1 MIVSST
7 SSSVAISTR
16 WISLDQRIRDL
27 MRWISMEIHR
37 RDVSHAVVTTAV
49 DLLMDLLQYLR
60 VYTAVTDTHR
70 DRYSITLIDGGV
82 TGRGS
87 IHTHP
92 DTTRVVY

>member
-70 DRYSITLIDGGV
+70 YSRSTLIDGGV